1 MALSSGDHLGHY
13 KIQSIIGR
21 GGMGEVYRAVDT
33 KLEREV
39 AMKMLPAASEADSE
53 RLDRF
58 VLFVR
63 ERTRAMSSSEMPA
76 IADQIRAAGV

>member
-1 MALSSGDHLGHY
+1 MALSSGDQLGHY
-13 KIQSIIGR
+13 TIQSVIGP
-21 GGMGEVYRAVDT
+21 GMVEVYRAVDT